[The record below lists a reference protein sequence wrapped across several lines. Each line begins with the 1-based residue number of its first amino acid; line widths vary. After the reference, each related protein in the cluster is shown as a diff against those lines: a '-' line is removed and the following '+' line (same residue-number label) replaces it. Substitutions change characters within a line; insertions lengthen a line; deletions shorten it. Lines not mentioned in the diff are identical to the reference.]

1 MQVAFDANQAVST
14 VKVEYPTSAQ
24 SVKDH
29 EASASAVLRNS
40 LSIPPGHS
48 NITLTL
54 DKFSKNL
61 DRLAQLDKLN
71 GPPTA
76 QTFNCFDAIAGVY
89 ASLRKLYE
97 HEKKAAMVL
106 LKQTT
111 DVEEAAEREVLCKKS
126 GRPIMNSRDEIG
138 LKLDYWMQRRHVL
151 SKHLRRKSS
160 PNSDKDHDMDS
171 DPPSELAASDVDDM
185 FSLTIE
191 CEASVPEMY
200 PPARVSTAWI
210 SDQIEKSPDDLE
222 HAFGPVLD
230 WLDPLPTY
238 LSRSEESQTNGMAL
252 NGAMEKLP
260 SIRFVAKMDPPLLL
274 PLNTAVQLLG
284 PLGVSQESL
293 MHPELVST
301 FDSLLLHP
309 NGPDA
314 TNSMSL
320 NPAKK
325 ESRIDRTVLVP
336 DSEEVEKSV
345 RHSNSL
351 FVPRAEYARYIREFP
366 FDHPRQL
373 IELLPVSLC
382 TLVSRI

>member
-1 MQVAFDANQAVST
+1 
-14 VKVEYPTSAQ
+14 VKVEYPTSSQ

-29 EASASAVLRNS
+29 EASASAVLLDS

-61 DRLAQLDKLN
+61 DKLAQLDKLN

-106 LKQTT
+106 LKRTT
-111 DVEEAAEREVLCKKS
+111 DVEEVAEREVLCKKS
-126 GRPIMNSRDEIG
+126 GRPIMNSRNEIG

-151 SKHLRRKSS
+151 SKHLRRKISS
-160 PNSDKDHDMDS
+160 DSDEDHDMES
-171 DPPSELAASDVDDM
+171 NPESELPARELDDI

-200 PPARVSTAWI
+200 PPARVSTAWL
-210 SDQIEKSPDDLE
+210 SDQVEKPPDDLE
-222 HAFGPVLD
+222 HAFGTVLD

-238 LSRSEESQTNGMAL
+238 LSRAEESQTNGMAL
-252 NGAMEKLP
+252 NTTMEKLP
-260 SIRFVAKMDPPLLL
+260 SIRFVARMDPPLLL

-284 PLGVSQESL
+284 SLGVPQESL
-293 MHPELVST
+293 MNPELIST

-309 NGPDA
+309 TGPDA
-314 TNSMSL
+314 TNSMAL

-325 ESRIDRTVLVP
+325 ETRTNKTVLLPEGRDGVKY
-336 DSEEVEKSV
+336 VG
-345 RHSNSL
+345 HSNSL

-373 IELLPVSLC
+373 IELLPVCLLTYVHHCMRSC
-382 TLVSRI
+382 